1 MLSSKKSNPQL
12 GFFLGLEDQL
22 NQKYPLYQLANLVQW
37 ERFEVAFAPLYCA
50 DNGRPA
56 KPIRLMVSLLIL
68 KHLRNLSDEN
78 LVEQWSENLYYQ
90 YFSGE
95 LQFQCNIPCVPTELI
110 AFRKRIGESGME
122 LILQESIR
130 INKPLG
136 EDKGDGIC
144 VSVDTTVQEKNI
156 TYPTDDK
163 QYKKMLEDS

>member
-22 NQKYPLYQLANLVQW
+22 NQKHPLYQLANLVQW
-37 ERFEVAFAPLYCA
+37 ERFEVAFSPLHCA

-130 INKPLG
+130 INKPPG